1 MTSVDSR
8 KDSPAVQRRSSS
20 AVTAS
25 QRQSVSCRNS
35 LPVTL
40 SGAKSHK
47 SLERKRPSEGG
58 LKKYS
63 GSHSTSS
70 IPRKVVK
77 ENAEKLKAI
86 RKDSDDINGGGDG
99 DTFGPVTSILSFV
112 DQPPGGHGGR
122 GPGDARKQS
131 LIHGMDEH
139 EVQSEATNS
148 LESRSN
154 AKKEN
159 TSASAGK
166 NENVKKPVIR
176 KREESKANN
185 KSAPAVKTAKTS
197 PPAKSTSRPSTP
209 AAKTSTGSVKSAPA
223 PASATLRTKKQ
234 PLKQSVTAPLS
245 DRPRTPG
252 AGARPQLRATKSNTA
267 PVTQM
272 ASKRTPGDLGTPRPA
287 SAAASVPV
295 STPAGRPVRGAGGG
309 SQKSANQ
316 VNTLPKTGSQSKN
329 IKAQSKASPYPKK
342 VSSEYASEIVF
353 KNQEGL
359 KFSSVSFFDEEIENG
374 QSRYNHHTYHLKIS
388 HFSLLQAAQCHA
400 PPEAA
405 WQLQPRGPR
414 EAGAARGQ
422 GRGQQDVAAAQ
433 DRHRDRHGQ
442 EARQGVGR
450 TVQEVLGDQESGMDN
465 FYTSSVMAKVRKV
478 IFLRKVE

>member
-1 MTSVDSR
+1 MTSVHSR
-8 KDSPAVQRRSSS
+8 RDSPAVQRRSSS

-86 RKDSDDINGGGDG
+86 RKDSDDINAGGDG
-99 DTFGPVTSILSFV
+99 DNFGPVTSILSFM
-112 DQPPGGHGGR
+112 DQPPGGHGGW

-139 EVQSEATNS
+139 EVQSEASSS
-148 LESRSN
+148 LESRNN

-176 KREESKANN
+176 KKEESKASN
-185 KSAPAVKTAKTS
+185 KSAPTVKTAKTS

-209 AAKTSTGSVKSAPA
+209 AAKTSTGSVKGAPA
-223 PASATLRTKKQ
+223 PASASLRSKKQ

-287 SAAASVPV
+287 SAAASVPA
-295 STPAGRPVRGAGGG
+295 TPAGRPLRGAGGG

-316 VNTLPKTGSQSKN
+316 VNTLPKTGNPSKN

-359 KFSSVSFFDEEIENG
+359 KFSSVSFFDEEVENG

-388 HFSLLQAAQCHA
+388 QFSLLQAPERHA

-405 WQLQPRGPR
+405 GQLESPGPR
-414 EAGAARGQ
+414 EAGAAGGQ

-433 DRHRDRHGQ
+433 DRHRDRHG
-442 EARQGVGR
+442 
-450 TVQEVLGDQESGMDN
+450 
-465 FYTSSVMAKVRKV
+465 
-478 IFLRKVE
+478 

>member
-8 KDSPAVQRRSSS
+8 RDSPAVQRRSSS
-20 AVTAS
+20 AVTATP
-25 QRQSVSCRNS
+25 RQSVSCRNS
-35 LPVTL
+35 LPVSL

-86 RKDSDDINGGGDG
+86 RKVSDDSNAET
-99 DTFGPVTSILSFV
+99 DTDDNFGPVTSILSFV

-131 LIHGMDEH
+131 IIHGLDEH
-139 EVQSEATNS
+139 EVKSEAS
-148 LESRSN
+148 SSQESRN
-154 AKKEN
+154 N
-159 TSASAGK
+159 TKNQHAPVSAGK
-166 NENVKKPVIR
+166 NENVKKPVI
-176 KREESKANN
+176 KKKDESKASS
-185 KSAPAVKTAKTS
+185 KSAPAAKAAKPS
-197 PPAKSTSRPSTP
+197 PPAKPTSRPSTP
-209 AAKTSTGSVKSAPA
+209 AAKTSTGSVKSSSAS
-223 PASATLRTKKQ
+223 ASATLRTKKQ

-245 DRPRTPG
+245 ERPRTPG
-252 AGARPQLRATKSNTA
+252 LKPQLRATKSNTA

-287 SAAASVPV
+287 SAASSAP
-295 STPAGRPVRGAGGG
+295 STPAGRPVRGAGAGG
-309 SQKSANQ
+309 ASQKSANQ

-329 IKAQSKASPYPKK
+329 TKAQSKASPYPKK

-359 KFSSVSFFDEEIENG
+359 KFSSVSFFDEEVENG
-374 QSRYNHHTYHLKIS
+374 QSRYDHHTSHLPFLTIPI
-388 HFSLLQAAQCHA
+388 FSAGGPA
-400 PPEAA
+400 PPS
-405 WQLQPRGPR
+405 
-414 EAGAARGQ
+414 ARGCLVAPAPRQ
-422 GRGQQDVAAAQ
+422 QGQPGRGTRARSARCGSSSRPTSRPPWPRSLTRSRAATTRGSQ
-433 DRHRDRHGQ
+433 SS
-442 EARQGVGR
+442 
-450 TVQEVLGDQESGMDN
+450 EV
-465 FYTSSVMAKVRKV
+465 R
-478 IFLRKVE
+478 

>member
-1 MTSVDSR
+1 MQSNLVRDSSFMTSVDSR
-8 KDSPAVQRRSSS
+8 RDSPAVARRSSS
-20 AVTAS
+20 AVTAT

-35 LPVTL
+35 LPVSL

-47 SLERKRPSEGG
+47 SLERKRQSEGG

-77 ENAEKLKAI
+77 ENAEKLKVI
-86 RKDSDDINGGGDG
+86 RKVSDDSNAETDA
-99 DTFGPVTSILSFV
+99 DDNFGPVTSILSFV

-131 LIHGMDEH
+131 LIHGLDEH
-139 EVQSEATNS
+139 EVRSEASNS
-148 LESRSN
+148 RESRNN
-154 AKKEN
+154 AKN
-159 TSASAGK
+159 QHAPVSAGK
-166 NENVKKPVIR
+166 NENVKKPVI
-176 KREESKANN
+176 KKKDESKASS
-185 KSAPAVKTAKTS
+185 KSAPAAKAAKSS
-197 PPAKSTSRPSTP
+197 PPAKPTSRPSTP
-209 AAKTSTGSVKSAPA
+209 AAKTSTGSVKSSPA
-223 PASATLRTKKQ
+223 SASATLRTKKQ

-245 DRPRTPG
+245 ERPRTPG
-252 AGARPQLRATKSNTA
+252 LKPQLRATKSNTA

-287 SAAASVPV
+287 SAASSAP
-295 STPAGRPVRGAGGG
+295 STPAGRPVRGAG
-309 SQKSANQ
+309 SQKSANPA
-316 VNTLPKTGSQSKN
+316 NTLPKTGSQSKN

-359 KFSSVSFFDEEIENG
+359 KFSSVSFFDEEVETG
-374 QSRYNHHTYHLKIS
+374 QSRYDDHHTR
-388 HFSLLQAAQCHA
+388 HFSLSPFSVQAAQRH
-400 PPEAA
+400 PPAEAA
-405 WQLQPRGPR
+405 RQRQPPGSEAS
-414 EAGAARGQ
+414 EAGGQ

-442 EARQGVGR
+442 EA
-450 TVQEVLGDQESGMDN
+450 
-465 FYTSSVMAKVRKV
+465 
-478 IFLRKVE
+478 

>member
-1 MTSVDSR
+1 MTSVYSR
-8 KDSPAVQRRSSS
+8 RDSPAVQRRSSS

-40 SGAKSHK
+40 SGAKSVK
-47 SLERKRPSEGG
+47 SLDRKRPSEGG

-86 RKDSDDINGGGDG
+86 RKVSDDSNAGGEHGD
-99 DTFGPVTSILSFV
+99 DNFGPVTSILSFV

-131 LIHGMDEH
+131 LIHGVEEH
-139 EVQSEATNS
+139 EVRSEVSNS
-148 LESRSN
+148 LESRNN
-154 AKKEN
+154 AKNEN
-159 TSASAGK
+159 TPAPVGK
-166 NENVKKPVIR
+166 NENVKKPVI
-176 KREESKANN
+176 KKKEESKASN
-185 KSAPAVKTAKTS
+185 KSAPAAKTAKAS

-252 AGARPQLRATKSNTA
+252 ARPQLRATKSNTA
-267 PVTQM
+267 PVTQPQM

-287 SAAASVPV
+287 SAAASVP

-359 KFSSVSFFDEEIENG
+359 KFSSVSFFDEEVENG
-374 QSRYNHHTYHLKIS
+374 QSRYNH
-388 HFSLLQAAQCHA
+388 
-400 PPEAA
+400 
-405 WQLQPRGPR
+405 
-414 EAGAARGQ
+414 
-422 GRGQQDVAAAQ
+422 
-433 DRHRDRHGQ
+433 
-442 EARQGVGR
+442 R
-450 TVQEVLGDQESGMDN
+450 T
-465 FYTSSVMAKVRKV
+465 
-478 IFLRKVE
+478 